1 MCNLHVFVCMCV
13 FAVFQNLVCIHVD
26 NYNFMEIFFPPFLTT
41 TSAAEANNRGRV
53 EAKRSG
59 SLSLFLLS
67 LCLSLSL
74 CSLPPLSLFLP
85 TPPSFSR
92 SSSSVARTTY
102 VWSLG
107 WTQNHCYQRKCAQ
120 TSHNDFHLE
129 PVHKHS
135 QMHRDTLSW
144 LRQAGCMLFFSA
156 EAAVT

>member
-74 CSLPPLSLFLP
+74 CSLPPLSL
-85 TPPSFSR
+85 SFSPLLLP
-92 SSSSVARTTY
+92 SVAHLLPWPGPPTFGALGGPRTIAISAS
-102 VWSLG
+102 VLK
-107 WTQNHCYQRKCAQ
+107 RPIM
-120 TSHNDFHLE
+120 TS
-129 PVHKHS
+129 
-135 QMHRDTLSW
+135 T
-144 LRQAGCMLFFSA
+144 
-156 EAAVT
+156 